1 MMRVVRQTAAFRRD
15 IKRARKRGKDLSKLY
30 TIVETLAAGGAL
42 DKKQVPHPLTGNW
55 KPCWDCH
62 IEPDWLLI
70 YVVTDTTVELVR
82 TGTHADVFQA

>member
-1 MMRVVRQTAAFRRD
+1 MLAIRQTAAFRRD

-30 TIVETLAAGGAL
+30 AFVETLASGNPL
-42 DKKQVPHPLTGNW
+42 DRKYVPHRLTGNW

-82 TGTHADVFQA
+82 TGTHVDVFQVS